1 MTAAEM
7 ARIGGAARAKA
18 HSKAQLSEMRQ
29 EGRPAGEVGPEGAR
43 NAEKAAGNSTT
54 QAECAAISGR
64 VRPHHRQ
71 AVARMRP

>member
-54 QAECAAISGR
+54 QAECAAILGVSVRTIGR
-64 VRPHHRQ
+64 